1 MIDRGRRDRGQAFPI
16 YIVVITGMLFASLAF
31 FVVGR
36 GGIVRSNA
44 QGAADAAALAAAGEA
59 RDRVFLG
66 LDLSGLTP
74 EGWRRVA
81 SGDLLTGRG
90 ACEEAVVFAARNGA
104 TADCQAQIPLIT
116 VTATTNEAIG
126 QSVVPGTDAMK
137 GRATAKALIK
147 PQCELRSVPTP
158 VPTPAPTPTTPGQ
171 TPSPSP
177 SQGVGNVSFL
187 CDGKPLTLDPAKPG
201 SLTQLA
207 RRLFTV
213 RLVD

>member
-1 MIDRGRRDRGQAFPI
+1 MIAWGRRDRGQAFPI

-36 GGIVRSNA
+36 GGVARSNA

-66 LDLSGLTP
+66 LDLSGLTL
-74 EGWRRVA
+74 EGWRQVA
-81 SGDLLTGRG
+81 HGDLLTGRG
-90 ACEEAVVFAARNGA
+90 ACEEAVAFAARNGA
-104 TADCQAQIPLIT
+104 RADCQAEIPLVT
-116 VTATTNEAIG
+116 VTATTDEAIG
-126 QSVVPGTDAMK
+126 QSVVPGTEAMRGK
-137 GRATAKALIK
+137 ATAKALIK
-147 PQCELRSVPTP
+147 PQCELRSAPQ
-158 VPTPAPTPTTPGQ
+158 PAPTLTTPGP
-171 TPSPSP
+171 TPSPGP
-177 SQGVGNVSFL
+177 SQGAGSVSFM
-187 CDGKPLTLDPAKPG
+187 CDGKLLTVDLAKPG